1 VHTVFKKER
10 KALEVWLCKHEAL
23 NSNSS
28 PAKKKKKKEKE
39 GGKEERR
46 ERERE
51 SGLGV

>member
-28 PAKKKKKKEKE
+28 PAKKKKKKKRREGRRKE
-39 GGKEERR
+39 

-51 SGLGV
+51 NLG